1 MRRLRKMSFQEHMTY
16 ESLKNLREYNPAWR
30 LLASDNASFILS
42 FFYKE
47 FVLPNQRK
55 LSEHVLVSKL
65 ENHMELIPHIRANN
79 KKAKDYLVEW
89 SDDGFG
95 WLRRFYPKNEEE
107 VHYDLSSSTEKAI
120 EWLISLKKDPFIGT
134 ESRLMMVF
142 DLLEQIIS
150 GTQTNPE
157 LKLAELEKKK
167 EQIEREIELVK
178 EGNIRNLEPTQI
190 KERFLQASHMSRE
203 ILSDF
208 RAVEQNFRELSRDMR
223 EKIAKWDRSKG
234 ELIGDYFSEKND
246 IYESDQGKSFNA
258 FMKFIMS
265 GDARNQFDET
275 MEELKKIEALNGIVE
290 QSGMQDI
297 VGDWGRGSEQVLDT
311 VQTMSEQLRRYV
323 DESYIDE
330 EKRINQLIKNIE
342 RTALELRGELLK
354 QNIQEIDEVKSD
366 IRLPMDRNL
375 FSPPRKVE
383 LSNED
388 IDYGISEGLEDPLY
402 SHIYIDKEKL
412 IGNIHH
418 ELMYQNEIGLGEV
431 IKKYPLKY
439 GLSELISYFT
449 LNQKVRVKTEDS
461 QYEYIDYENSE
472 SERVRAKVPKIIY
485 LREEQKN

>member
-1 MRRLRKMSFQEHMTY
+1 MRRMSIQEHMTY
-16 ESLKNLREYNPAWR
+16 ESLKNLRENNPAWR

-55 LSEHVLVSKL
+55 LPEHILVSKL
-65 ENHMELIPHIRANN
+65 ENYMELIPHIRENN

-89 SDDGFG
+89 SGDGFG

-134 ESRLMMVF
+134 ESRLIIVF
-142 DLLEQIIS
+142 NLLEAIIS
-150 GTQTNPE
+150 GTQTDPE
-157 LKLAELEKKK
+157 LKLVELEKKK
-167 EQIEREIELVK
+167 EEIEREIELVK
-178 EGNIRNLEPTQI
+178 EGNIRKLEPTQI
-190 KERFLQASHMSRE
+190 KERFQQASRTSRE

-208 RAVEQNFRELSRDMR
+208 RAVEQNFRELSREMR

-246 IYESDQGKSFNA
+246 IYQSDQGKSFNA

-265 GDARNQFDET
+265 GDATTRFDKM
-275 MEELKKIEALNGIVE
+275 MEELKKIEALSGIVE

-297 VGDWGRGSEQVLDT
+297 VGDWGKGSEHVLDT
-311 VQTMSEQLRRYV
+311 LQTMSEQLRRYV

-354 QNIQEIDEVKSD
+354 QNIQQLDEVKAD
-366 IRLPMDRNL
+366 IHLPMDRNL

-383 LSNED
+383 LLDED
-388 IDYGISEGLEDPLY
+388 IDYGISKGLEDSLY
-402 SHIYIDKEKL
+402 SHIYVDKEKL
-412 IGNIHH
+412 IGNIQH
-418 ELMYQNEIGLGEV
+418 ELMHQNEIGLGEV
-431 IKKYPLKY
+431 IEKYPLKY
-439 GLSELISYFT
+439 GLTELISYFT
-449 LNQKVRVKTEDS
+449 LNQKVRVRTEDG
-461 QYEYIDYENSE
+461 QYEYIEYENSE
-472 SERVRAKVPKIIY
+472 SERVCAKVPKTIY
-485 LREEQKN
+485 LSEEQKN